1 MKRTVIIF
9 SILLSFITFS
19 CKDDT
24 IKYSN
29 SYDAEAAA
37 IADSVRDIES
47 LERYVEHYESLN

>member
-37 IADSVRDIES
+37 VADSVRDIES
-47 LERYVEHYESLN
+47 LGRRLQTYRF